1 MLRANEINKEQL
13 RFVKSIAEGEIE
25 MPSTSFELSELVKKA
40 LLLRDHEAEEAEA
53 VRRSKIQFIKVIQ
66 QKSDEDGWI
75 YLSVIRNVLARRS
88 YFRDLE
94 RSQSLRKI
102 DAMRSLARSLIE
114 IGVVK
119 RVDAQAMLTDKA
131 SEYLSE
137 LVWVNN
143 KESP

>member
-1 MLRANEINKEQL
+1 MLKANEINQEQL

-25 MPSTSFELSELVKKA
+25 IPSTSFELSELVKKA
-40 LLLRDHEAEEAEA
+40 LLLRDHEAEESEA
-53 VRRSKIQFIKVIQ
+53 VRRSKIQFIKAIQ

-75 YLSVIRNVLARRS
+75 YLSVIRNVLVRRS

-119 RVDAQAMLTDKA
+119 RVDAQVMLTEKA
-131 SEYLSE
+131 SDYLLE
-137 LVWVNN
+137 L
-143 KESP
+143 EDF